1 MTKTAIGFPNGD
13 SAEERTMQGFMELPE
28 LPTQVPDALVRKS
41 INSADLDDRFRAN
54 NSLWHW
60 GLRLLQE
67 LVKAFERLHLE
78 TRKNT
83 ENTELMAQELQKMRE
98 LLFKE

>member
-67 LVKAFERLHLE
+67 LVKVFL
-78 TRKNT
+78 
-83 ENTELMAQELQKMRE
+83 
-98 LLFKE
+98 